1 MAHKTD
7 QIGSG
12 SATTPP
18 TLYQARTYR
27 DPEDTDR
34 FKTFRVVIETSD
46 LYVKALSS
54 LEKQTEALI
63 RESRDQI
70 KWAIERR
77 PDFLKSL
84 VPLEEDPSDSP
95 MVLAMIRAGK
105 KAGTGPM
112 AAVAGAV
119 AEFVGKGLLPLS
131 PEVIIE
137 NGGDIFLKVDRPVTI
152 GLFAGNSAFSGR
164 IGIRIESS
172 PIPLGI
178 CTSSGTVGPS
188 LSLGVADAA
197 TIISRD
203 VALADAVATGVGNRV
218 HKPGDLKDAVEWG
231 MKVPGV
237 DGALAILGDKFAAL
251 GDIELVPLPESKTGE

>member
-1 MAHKTD
+1 M
-7 QIGSG
+7 I
-12 SATTPP
+12 PP
-18 TLYQARTYR
+18 TLYEPRTYR

-54 LEKQTEALI
+54 LEKETAALI
-63 RESRDQI
+63 RESRAQI

-84 VPLEEDPSDSP
+84 VPLEEDPADSAV
-95 MVLAMIRAGK
+95 VLAMIRAGQ

-112 AAVAGAV
+112 ASVAGAV

-131 PEVIIE
+131 PEVIVE
-137 NGGDIFLKVDRPVTI
+137 NGGDIFLKVDRPVII
-152 GLFAGNSAFSGR
+152 GLFAGNSSFSGR
-164 IGIRIESS
+164 IGIRIEST

-203 VALADAVATGVGNRV
+203 VPLADAVATGVGNRV
-218 HKPGDLKDAVEWG
+218 HKPEDLKEAVEWG

-237 DGALAILGDKFAAL
+237 DGTLAILGDRIAAL
-251 GDIELVPLPESKTGE
+251 GDIELVPIPESKARK

>member
-1 MAHKTD
+1 MADKTRP
-7 QIGSG
+7 I
-12 SATTPP
+12 SADRPTITP
-18 TLYQARTYR
+18 TLYEPRTYR

-46 LYVKALSS
+46 LYVKAHSS
-54 LEKQTEALI
+54 LEKETDALI
-63 RESRDQI
+63 RECRDQI

-84 VPLEEDPSDSP
+84 VPLEEDAADSP
-95 MVLAMIRAGK
+95 VVLAMIRAGQ

-119 AEFVGKGLLPLS
+119 AEFVGKGLLALS
-131 PEVIIE
+131 PEVIVE
-137 NGGDIFLKVDRPVTI
+137 NGGDIFLRVGRPVTI
-152 GLFAGNSAFSGR
+152 GLFAGNSPFSGR
-164 IGIRIESS
+164 IGIKIEST

-188 LSLGVADAA
+188 LSLGIADAA
-197 TIISRD
+197 TIISHD
-203 VALADAVATGVGNRV
+203 VPLADAVATGVGNRV
-218 HKPGDLKDAVEWG
+218 HGPGDLKGAVEWG

-237 DGALAILGDKFAAL
+237 VGALAILGEKIAAL
-251 GDIELVPLPESKTGE
+251 GDIELIPLPESSSA

>member
-1 MAHKTD
+1 MSSD
-7 QIGSG
+7 DPMIQPI
-12 SATTPP
+12 
-18 TLYQARTYR
+18 LYEPRTYR
-27 DPEDTDR
+27 ELDDTDR
-34 FKTFRVVIETSD
+34 FKTFRVVVETSD

-54 LEKQTEALI
+54 LEKETETLI
-63 RESRDQI
+63 RETRARI

-84 VPLEEDPSDSP
+84 VPLAEDPADSP
-95 MVLAMIRAGK
+95 VVLAMIRAGQ

-131 PEVIIE
+131 PEVIVE
-137 NGGDIFLKVDRPVTI
+137 NGGDIFLKVDSPVII
-152 GLFAGNSAFSGR
+152 GLFAGNSPFSGR
-164 IGIRIESS
+164 IGIRIEST

-197 TIISRD
+197 TIVSHD

-218 HKPGDLKDAVEWG
+218 HKPEDLKGAVEWG
-231 MKVPGV
+231 MKVPGI
-237 DGALAILGDKFAAL
+237 DGVLAILGDKIAAL
-251 GDIELVPLPESKTGE
+251 GDIELVPLPGSGSE

>member
-1 MAHKTD
+1 MAHRTGRISSD
-7 QIGSG
+7 CPM
-12 SATTPP
+12 TPP
-18 TLYQARTYR
+18 TLYQPRTYR

-34 FKTFRVVIETSD
+34 FKTFRVAIETSD

-84 VPLEEDPSDSP
+84 VPLEEDPADSP
-95 MVLAMIRAGK
+95 IVLAMIRAGQ

-131 PEVIIE
+131 SEIIIE
-137 NGGDIFLKVDRPVTI
+137 KRRGHFPK
-152 GLFAGNSAFSGR
+152 GR
-164 IGIRIESS
+164 S
-172 PIPLGI
+172 PGHY
-178 CTSSGTVGPS
+178 
-188 LSLGVADAA
+188 
-197 TIISRD
+197 R
-203 VALADAVATGVGNRV
+203 AVCR
-218 HKPGDLKDAVEWG
+218 
-231 MKVPGV
+231 
-237 DGALAILGDKFAAL
+237 KFAFQRAHRNQNRIDSHSH
-251 GDIELVPLPESKTGE
+251 GDMYIFRNRRTVAQFRHGRRCYDYLPRCGPG

>member
-1 MAHKTD
+1 MSSD
-7 QIGSG
+7 DPMIQ
-12 SATTPP
+12 PV
-18 TLYQARTYR
+18 LYEPRTYR
-27 DPEDTDR
+27 DLDATDR
-34 FKTFRVVIETSD
+34 FKAFRVVVETSD

-54 LEKQTEALI
+54 LEKETEALI
-63 RESRDQI
+63 RESRARI

-84 VPLEEDPSDSP
+84 VPLAEDPADSP
-95 MVLAMIRAGK
+95 VVLAMIRAGQ

-119 AEFVGKGLLPLS
+119 AEFVGKGLLSLS
-131 PEVIIE
+131 PEVIVE
-137 NGGDIFLKVDRPVTI
+137 NGGDIFLKVDGPAII
-152 GLFAGNSAFSGR
+152 GLFAGSSPFSGR
-164 IGIRIESS
+164 IGLRIEST

-197 TIISRD
+197 TIVSHD

-218 HKPGDLKDAVEWG
+218 HKPEDLRGAVEWG
-231 MKVPGV
+231 MKVPGI
-237 DGALAILGDKFAAL
+237 DGVLAILGDKIAAL
-251 GDIELVPLPESKTGE
+251 GDIELVPLPESGRE

>member
-1 MAHKTD
+1 MAHKTGRISSD
-7 QIGSG
+7 CPMN
-12 SATTPP
+12 PP
-18 TLYQARTYR
+18 TLYEPRTYR
-27 DPEDTDR
+27 DREDSDR

-95 MVLAMIRAGK
+95 IVLAMIRAGQ

-119 AEFVGKGLLPLS
+119 AEYVGKGLLSLS
-131 PEVIIE
+131 PEIIIE

-152 GLFAGNSAFSGR
+152 GLFAGNSPFSGR
-164 IGIRIESS
+164 IGIRIEST
-172 PIPLGI
+172 PIPVGV
-178 CTSSGTVGPS
+178 CTSSGSVGPS
-188 LSLGVADAA
+188 LSLGMADAA

-203 VALADAVATGVGNRV
+203 VPLADAVATGVGNRV
-218 HKPGDLKDAVEWG
+218 HKPGDLKPAVEWG

-237 DGALAILGDKFAAL
+237 DGALAILGDNIAAL
-251 GDIELVPLPESKTGE
+251 GDIELVPLPESKTGK